1 MPPSIEAFESLFEIG
16 RLLSSKLDL
25 DDLLRTILETAA
37 RVVGS
42 QSASLLL
49 QDEQTQEL
57 YFHVA
62 LGLGEAAARV
72 RLKPGQGIAGSVAQ
86 SRKGEIISDVRED
99 ARWSPET
106 DARSG
111 FVTRSI
117 LAVPLVVR
125 GRLLGILE
133 AINKTDGAFTDD
145 DLRSFEAFAS
155 QASVAIEN
163 ARLFSSLKEEKAK
176 LDMVFAEMTDGV
188 ILSDPAGRV
197 LLANPAAK
205 RLLGLDSSNTP
216 LTEAWGGFSLSL
228 PLETLLS
235 SPTHASFE
243 ARRDAPQTLILGVST
258 GPFGPADT
266 KTAPAANVRLPRLW
280 IFRDETEDR
289 QKDRLKRTFLSLISH
304 KLRTPLTAVIGYSEM
319 LLGGLEAGKSDPAQ
333 QKALEAITLQGR
345 KLADLVDRLVRY
357 VTLESPAGAPRA
369 DAPCSLDAAVSE
381 ALGGLAERLPSG
393 AALDYK
399 KPAQDPRV
407 LGSREQIIE
416 AVKNL
421 VDNAVKFNAKS
432 AKRVEIKIEQKDG
445 WAALVVSDD
454 GPGIPPEEQEKI
466 FSQFH
471 QVEASFTG
479 QVEGWGL
486 GLPFVKKVAEIHGGR
501 VELDSHLGRGT
512 RVSVFLPALKEEK
525 S

>member
-1 MPPSIEAFESLFEIG
+1 MPPSIEALESLFEIG

-25 DDLLRTILETAA
+25 GDLLRTILETAA

-49 QDEQTQEL
+49 QDEETQEL

-62 LGLGEAAARV
+62 LGMGEAAARV

-86 SRKGEIISDVRED
+86 SRKGEIISDVRKD

-106 DARSG
+106 DARSS

-117 LAVPLVVR
+117 LAVPLVIR
-125 GRLLGILE
+125 GRLLGVLE
-133 AINKTDGAFTDD
+133 AINKIDGSFADD
-145 DLRSFEAFAS
+145 DLRGFESFAS

-176 LDMVFAEMTDGV
+176 LELVFAEMTDGV

-205 RLLGLDSSNTP
+205 QLLGLDSPSAP
-216 LTEAWGGFSLSL
+216 LTETWGEFSLSL

-243 ARRDAPQTLILGVST
+243 ARRAAPQTLILGGT
-258 GPFGPADT
+258 AGPFCPADT
-266 KTAPAANVRLPRLW
+266 KTAADARLPRLW
-280 IFRDETEDR
+280 IFRDETEER

-304 KLRTPLTAVIGYSEM
+304 KLRTPLTAVIGYSEI
-319 LLGGLEAGKSDPAQ
+319 LLSGLEAGKSDPDQ

-357 VTLESPAGAPRA
+357 VTLESPEGAPRA

-381 ALGGLAERLPSG
+381 ALGGLAVGMPAG
-393 AALDYK
+393 AVLDYQ
-399 KPAQDPRV
+399 KPVRDSRV
-407 LGSREQIIE
+407 LGSREQIAE

-421 VDNAVKFNAKS
+421 VDNAVKFNAKP
-432 AKRVEIKIEQKDG
+432 AKRVEIRIDQKDG

-454 GPGIPPEEQEKI
+454 GPGIPPEEREKI

-501 VELDSHLGRGT
+501 VELDSRLGRGT
-512 RVSVFLPALKEEK
+512 RVSIFLPALKEEH

>member
-1 MPPSIEAFESLFEIG
+1 MPPSNEAFESLFEIG

-25 DDLLRTILETAA
+25 DDLLRTIL
-37 RVVGS
+37 
-42 QSASLLL
+42 
-49 QDEQTQEL
+49 
-57 YFHVA
+57 
-62 LGLGEAAARV
+62 EAAARV

-86 SRKGEIISDVRED
+86 SRKGEIISDVRKD

-117 LAVPLVVR
+117 LAVPLVIR
-125 GRLLGILE
+125 GRLLGVLE
-133 AINKTDGAFTDD
+133 AINKIDGAFADD
-145 DLRSFEAFAS
+145 DLRGFESFAS

-163 ARLFSSLKEEKAK
+163 ARLFSSLREEKAK
-176 LDMVFAEMTDGV
+176 LELVFAEMTDGV

-205 RLLGLDSSNTP
+205 RLLGLTSLSVP
-216 LTEAWGGFSLSL
+216 LAAAWGGFTFSL
-228 PLETLLS
+228 PLETLLAS
-235 SPTHASFE
+235 SAHAPFE
-243 ARRDAPQTLILGVST
+243 ARRDAPKTLILGGT
-258 GPFGPADT
+258 AGPFGAAGTGTVSAADG
-266 KTAPAANVRLPRLW
+266 RLPRLW
-280 IFRDETEDR
+280 IFRDETEER

-304 KLRTPLTAVIGYSEM
+304 KLRTPLTAVIGYSEI
-319 LLGGLEAGKSDPAQ
+319 LLRDLEAEKSDPDQ

-345 KLADLVDRLVRY
+345 KLADLVDRLMRY
-357 VTLESPAGAPRA
+357 VTLESPEGAPRP

-381 ALGGLAERLPSG
+381 AIGALAERMPAG
-393 AALDYK
+393 VALDYR
-399 KPAQDPRV
+399 KPVQDPRV
-407 LGSREQIIE
+407 LGSREQIVE

-421 VDNAVKFNAKS
+421 VDNAVKFNAKP
-432 AKRVEIKIEQKDG
+432 AKRVEIGIERKNG

-501 VELDSHLGRGT
+501 VELDSRLGRGT
-512 RVSVFLPALKEEK
+512 RVSVILPALKEET